1 MVATSIAL
9 VLPLALLTLIAA
21 FRRSRVQEF
30 WVLMAVS
37 AGISYLVRLLDV
49 IWLQV
54 LGIVLQTAL
63 CVVGVLLFSRRPGR
77 DYQS

>member
-1 MVATSIAL
+1 MVATSVAL

-21 FRRSRVQEF
+21 FRRRHVQEF

-49 IWLQV
+49 ISLQV
-54 LGIVLQTAL
+54 LGLVLQAAL
-63 CVVGVLLFSRRPGR
+63 CVVGVLLFTQHLLGR
-77 DYQS
+77 D